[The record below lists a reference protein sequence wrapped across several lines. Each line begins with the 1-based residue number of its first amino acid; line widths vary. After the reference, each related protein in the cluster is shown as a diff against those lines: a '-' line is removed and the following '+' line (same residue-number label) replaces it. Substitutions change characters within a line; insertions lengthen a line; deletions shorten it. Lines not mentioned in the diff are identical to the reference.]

1 MADLFISDLHLCAQ
15 RPQITQVFFDFL
27 EQQARQADS
36 LYILGDLFEYWAG
49 DDDLD
54 EAFNAAVC
62 SALARLSSHGI
73 PIQFIRGNRDFLV
86 GAGFAAAAGVTLL
99 DEPVTVPIAGRQT
112 LLLHGDVMCTDD
124 LEYQRFRS
132 QVRDEQW
139 QRQFLALPL
148 AARKQKIQ
156 EVRQLSESAK
166 QTKATEIM
174 DVNADAVAEAFRRHD
189 YARMIHGHTHRP
201 AHHWHDVDG
210 RRCER
215 WVLAD
220 WYERGSYLACEES
233 GCRTYAL
240 P

>member
-15 RPQITQVFFDFL
+15 RPAITQVFFDFL
-27 EQQARQADS
+27 AQQARQADA

-62 SALARLSSHGI
+62 SALARLRAQGI
-73 PIQFIRGNRDFLV
+73 PIRFIHGNRDFLI
-86 GAGFAAAAGVTLL
+86 GAGFADAAGVTLL

-124 LEYQRFRS
+124 LAYQRFRS

-174 DVNADAVAEAFRRHD
+174 DVNADAVAEAFRRHN

-233 GCRTYAL
+233 GCRTYVL
-240 P
+240 S